1 MWVKYFIP
9 EDGDEPEHP
18 NVFNIKIQGSLTL
31 DQLEKVSTFQTQ
43 TV

>member
-18 NVFNIKIQGSLTL
+18 NVFNIKSQGPVTL
-31 DQLEKVSTFQTQ
+31 SIIEKVAF
-43 TV
+43 